1 MFYNLSKTNL
11 IKRFHYMLTMLKVRS
26 IIQKINPVVSSV
38 REQQISCFSVKQLKA
53 LRFKN

>member
-26 IIQKINPVVSSV
+26 IIQKIKSCSV
-38 REQQISCFSVKQLKA
+38 QCKGTTNFLFFSETAKSLA
-53 LRFKN
+53 F